1 MDRGGARVLHI
12 DPNPDAHRTVI
23 TLAGE
28 HEAVCEALFWGVA
41 AAQELIDMREHQ
53 GEHIRIGAT
62 DVVPMIA
69 LGPGDPRPALDS
81 LAARI
86 ADQLK
91 IPLFLYEDSARRPA
105 FSSLPRCRRG
115 GYEALARRFA
125 LPNDGPDLG
134 PTLWGPQVARSGVTA
149 IGVRGVLVAM
159 NFTLDSADRALAEQI
174 ASAIRTNGPEGRPD
188 RFKRLRAVGWV
199 MAGYGGRAQVSVNL
213 LDPRISRAHD
223 VLATVR
229 RLAGS
234 VEVLGAELIGLTP
247 ARVLTD
253 AGREARGLPK
263 KSWPVEQ
270 VLDGPASSQEDLL
283 LLGCQALGLDHLNR
297 EQGIGGS
304 SLARVLERQLME
316 AGLPLG

>member
-1 MDRGGARVLHI
+1 MDRDGARVLHV

-41 AAQELIDMREHQ
+41 AAQELIDMRRHR
-53 GEHIRIGAT
+53 GEHIRIGAA
-62 DVVPMIA
+62 DVVPLIA
-69 LGPGDPRPALDS
+69 LGTGNPGPALDA
-81 LAARI
+81 LAIRI
-86 ADQLK
+86 ADQLE

-115 GYEALARRFA
+115 GYEALPTRFSLA
-125 LPNDGPDLG
+125 SDGPDLG
-134 PTLWGPQVARSGVTA
+134 PERWGPKVARSGATA

-159 NFTLDSADRALAEQI
+159 NFTLDSDDRSLAEEI
-174 ASAIRTNGPEGRPD
+174 AAAIRTNGPEGRPN
-188 RFKRLRAVGWV
+188 RLERVRAVGWV
-199 MAGYGGRAQVSVNL
+199 MDAYAGRAQVSVNL
-213 LDPRISRAHD
+213 LDPRISSAHD

-229 RLAGS
+229 RLAGP

-247 ARVLTD
+247 ARVLAD
-253 AGREARGLPK
+253 AGRDARGLPK
-263 KSWPVEQ
+263 KGWPAEQ

-297 EQGIGGS
+297 EQGMGGS